1 MHTGLIFSLKLTT
14 PLTMSASKL
23 STQTVLVLG
32 GTSGIGY
39 AVASIAL
46 AQSALHVTVSG
57 SNPTRLESAL
67 SALRSAHP
75 SADTRVSGFV
85 CDLSKADE
93 LEKNIKALLDA
104 TVAANGKGKIDHIV
118 FTAGDPLSL
127 VPLAEISV
135 DAIHR
140 AGTIRYLAPVLL
152 AKLLPAYIVPGY
164 TSSLTLTGGVNT
176 ERPSPGWSVIAS
188 IIAGLQGLTRGLAV
202 DLKPLRVNLVEPGA
216 VETPMWDSLPADAR
230 AGVKK
235 HFTERSTLGRV
246 GDAEDTAEAYVYLM
260 KDYFAT
266 GSIVSSNGG
275 TLLV

>member
-1 MHTGLIFSLKLTT
+1 
-14 PLTMSASKL
+14 MSTSKL
-23 STQTVLVLG
+23 STQTILVLG
-32 GTSGIGY
+32 GTSGIGH

-46 AQSALHVTVSG
+46 AQSAFHVTISG
-57 SNPTRLESAL
+57 SNPARLESAL

-75 SADTRVSGFV
+75 SAAKRVSGFV

-118 FTAGDPLSL
+118 FTAGDRLSL
-127 VPLAEISV
+127 VPLAAVSV
-135 DAIHR
+135 DAIHG
-140 AGTIRYLAPVLL
+140 AGTVRYLAPVFL

-164 TSSLTLTGGVNT
+164 TSSLTLTGGAAAQ
-176 ERPSPGWSVIAS
+176 RPSPGWSVVAS
-188 IIAGLQGLTRGLAV
+188 IGAALHGLTRGLAV

-216 VETPMWDSLPADAR
+216 VATPLWDSIPAEAR
-230 AGVKK
+230 AGAMKLYAEK
-235 HFTERSTLGRV
+235 STLGRV

-275 TLLV
+275 MLLV